1 MLLMLVRMA
10 DEVPEDDDV
19 VAGSWG
25 AIMLVLL
32 IVAVVV
38 LFVSFRKQMRK
49 VQANREAGVFGDE
62 PSGEAGVEGHEDRG
76 DEPPPHAPRP

>member
-62 PSGEAGVEGHEDRG
+62 PEVDGREHGD
-76 DEPPPHAPRP
+76 DEPRSDAPRP